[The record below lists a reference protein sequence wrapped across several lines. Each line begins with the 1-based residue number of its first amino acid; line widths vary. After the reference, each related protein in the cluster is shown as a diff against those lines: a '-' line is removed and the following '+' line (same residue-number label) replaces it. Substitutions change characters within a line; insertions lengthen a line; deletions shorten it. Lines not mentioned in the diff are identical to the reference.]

1 VAGFIWTVK
10 QVLTTTIS
18 RSKEARILPV
28 NRVLSAIAIVLAM
41 TAIAPAQEVNR
52 DARAYAFAKR
62 EAQMQAAR
70 EQCGHLLGI
79 APGCRFA
86 GVGMSRSTNQ
96 PRHCSTSNLRLVAR
110 AYAIGRSGKV
120 YWSAHYR

>member
-1 VAGFIWTVK
+1 VSKLLTAITI
-10 QVLTTTIS
+10 VLT
-18 RSKEARILPV
+18 LGV
-28 NRVLSAIAIVLAM
+28 
-41 TAIAPAQEVNR
+41 IAPAQEVNR

-62 EAQMQAAR
+62 EAQLQAAR

-79 APGCRFA
+79 APGCRFS
-86 GVGMSRSTNQ
+86 GVGMSRSITQ
-96 PRHCSTSNLRLVAR
+96 PRHCSTDRLRLVAR

>member
-1 VAGFIWTVK
+1 MIKVF
-10 QVLTTTIS
+10 VLW
-18 RSKEARILPV
+18 
-28 NRVLSAIAIVLAM
+28 VLLA
-41 TAIAPAQEVNR
+41 AAAAAQEVNS
-52 DARAYAFAKR
+52 DSQAYAHAKR
-62 EAQMQAAR
+62 EAQLQAAR

-86 GVGMSRSTNQ
+86 GVGMSRSTTQ

-110 AYAIGRSGKV
+110 AYAVGRSGKV